1 MYKRDRAL
9 KQQALRQKQQML
21 ASCQMRI
28 ADGSLSLSD
37 STEPLDIKPDP
48 ALLMSMASSYNYAV
62 NGVITTSPHSSNVPS
77 PVMSDT
83 SAADLRL
90 SHTAV
95 TTYLPSNPTSQGVH
109 SGAHTIYQTVQNN
122 DFNNFHQP
130 YFPSVPQPELPL
142 IPQLLMDLKASM
154 ADENEIKH
162 KLLSFIH
169 TEFGHEDLNASNYT
183 SKLLR
188 LLCRLSDQLLFL
200 MVEWARTSVF
210 FKHLKVSLFTGLQ
223 RGDLR
228 LSGSIIRKSRFIFT
242 KEWRI
247 IRQMSD
253 CLNHSNEGIFQVNIL
268 MQGRIKDSWKGVHV
282 YKRCWFRFVDFI
294 SMILNII

>member
-1 MYKRDRAL
+1 MLCEELLILSSFTLKSESETSCAILVSAVRTDRMRGGRNKFGPMYKRDRAL

-210 FKHLKVSLFTGLQ
+210 FKHLKVTSI
-223 RGDLR
+223 
-228 LSGSIIRKSRFIFT
+228 LSHD
-242 KEWRI
+242 
-247 IRQMSD
+247 M
-253 CLNHSNEGIFQVNIL
+253 
-268 MQGRIKDSWKGVHV
+268 
-282 YKRCWFRFVDFI
+282 
-294 SMILNII
+294 